1 MSIARKIIRKYLAP
15 KKLGIG
21 RSTLAL
27 WLDPKS
33 KYFDATLPSQI
44 RLGNN
49 STGFF
54 ESDLDD
60 WLESRAEQRHLNAK
74 REGSPK

>member
-1 MSIARKIIRKYLAP
+1 MTITRKIIRKYLAP
-15 KKLGIG
+15 QKLGIS

-33 KYFDATLPSQI
+33 KYFDATLPGQI
-44 RLGNN
+44 PLGSN

-60 WLESRAEQRHLNAK
+60 WLESRAQKCRMEK
-74 REGSPK
+74 TI